1 MTINFIP
8 LENQT
13 IALAGVFQA
22 ASLVDQ
28 LSTVGKINQAAFDC
42 SFDSLFTFEAP
53 TTIEVY
59 GDLASIQSGLKALE
73 MYLSGEGDKPTKA
86 MTYYIL
92 TLLKIAKQ
100 LKKNDGMS
108 SQVFEGL
115 KAINTQSSAFELGRS
130 NVTSKVAALYQET
143 ISTLSPRII
152 VKGEQSYLSNSDTA
166 SRIRTL
172 LLAGIRS
179 AILWNQIGGSQ
190 WRLLF
195 TRASYV
201 QSAKTLL
208 GHLELN

>member
-1 MTINFIP
+1 MTTNLTP

-28 LSTVGKINQAAFDC
+28 LSTTGKTNQSAFDC

-53 TTIEVY
+53 TTIEIY
-59 GDLASIQSGLKALE
+59 SDLVSIQSGLKALKI
-73 MYLSGEGDKPTKA
+73 YLSGEGDKPTKA

-100 LKKNDGMS
+100 LKKNGTMS
-108 SQVFEGL
+108 SKIFERL
-115 KAINTQSSAFELGRS
+115 QAIETQSSTFEFGRS
-130 NVTSKVAALYQET
+130 IVTSKIGELYQET
-143 ISTLSPRII
+143 ISTINPRVI
-152 VKGEQSYLSNSDTA
+152 VKGEQNYLTNIDTA
-166 SRIRTL
+166 SKIRTL

-190 WRLLF
+190 WKLLF
-195 TRASYV
+195 TRGSYV
-201 QSAKTLL
+201 RSAGKLL
-208 GHLELN
+208 GQI

>member
-1 MTINFIP
+1 MLTNLTP
-8 LENQT
+8 VENQA

-28 LSTVGKINQAAFDC
+28 LSITGKINQSAFDC

-53 TTIEVY
+53 TTLEVY
-59 GDLASIQSGLKALE
+59 GDLANIQSGLKALE
-73 MYLSGEGDKPTKA
+73 MYLSGEGGKPTKA

-100 LKKNDGMS
+100 LKKNDTMS
-108 SQVFEGL
+108 SKIFEKL
-115 KAINTQSSAFELGRS
+115 QEIDTQSSAFEFSRS
-130 NVTSKVAALYQET
+130 NVTSKIGALYQET
-143 ISTLSPRII
+143 ISTVSPRVI
-152 VKGEQSYLSNSDTA
+152 VKGEQSYLSNADTLA
-166 SRIRTL
+166 KIRTL

-179 AILWNQIGGSQ
+179 AILWNQIGGTQ

-201 QSAKTLL
+201 RSAEKLL
-208 GHLELN
+208 DQI

>member
-1 MTINFIP
+1 MTTNLTP
-8 LENQT
+8 VENQT

-28 LSTVGKINQAAFDC
+28 LSTTGKINQSAFDC
-42 SFDSLFTFEAP
+42 SFNSLFTFEAP

-59 GDLASIQSGLKALE
+59 GDLASIQGGLEALE
-73 MYLSGEGDKPTKA
+73 VYLSGEGGKPTKA

-100 LKKNDGMS
+100 LKKNVSMS
-108 SQVFEGL
+108 SDIFEKL
-115 KAINTQSSAFELGRS
+115 QAIDAQSSTFEFGRS
-130 NVTSKVAALYQET
+130 NVTSKIGALYQET
-143 ISTLSPRII
+143 ISTVSPRVI
-152 VKGEQSYLSNSDTA
+152 VKGEQSYLSNADTLA
-166 SRIRTL
+166 KIRTL

-201 QSAKTLL
+201 QSAKKLL
-208 GHLELN
+208 DQI

>member
-1 MTINFIP
+1 MTINFTP

-28 LSTVGKINQAAFDC
+28 LSTIGKVNQPSFDC
-42 SFDSLFTFEAP
+42 SFDSLFAFEAP

-73 MYLSGEGDKPTKA
+73 MYLSGKGDKPTKA

-108 SQVFEGL
+108 SKIFERL
-115 KAINTQSSAFELGRS
+115 QAIDSQSKTFEFGRS
-130 NVTSKVAALYQET
+130 NVTSKIAELYQET
-143 ISTLSPRII
+143 ISTVSPRVI
-152 VKGEQSYLSNSDTA
+152 VKGEQSYLSNADTA
-166 SRIRTL
+166 SKIRTL

-201 QSAKTLL
+201 QSAKKLL
-208 GHLELN
+208 DRL

>member
-1 MTINFIP
+1 MTTNLTA

-28 LSTVGKINQAAFDC
+28 ISTVGKINQSAFDC
-42 SFDSLFTFEAP
+42 SFDSLFAFEAS

-59 GDLASIQSGLKALE
+59 GDLASIQSGLKTLE
-73 MYLSGEGDKPTKA
+73 MYLSGVGEKPTKA
-86 MTYYIL
+86 VTYYIL

-108 SQVFEGL
+108 SKIFEKL
-115 KAINTQSSAFELGRS
+115 QAINTQSKTFEFGRS
-130 NVTSKVAALYQET
+130 NVTSKVAELYQET
-143 ISTLSPRII
+143 ISTVNPRII
-152 VKGEQSYLSNSDTA
+152 VKGEQSYLSNTDTV
-166 SRIRTL
+166 SKIRTL

-201 QSAKTLL
+201 RSAKKLI
-208 GHLELN
+208 EAI

>member
-1 MTINFIP
+1 MLTNLTP
-8 LENQT
+8 VENQA

-28 LSTVGKINQAAFDC
+28 LSITGKINQSAFDC

-53 TTIEVY
+53 TTLEVY
-59 GDLASIQSGLKALE
+59 GDLANIQSGLKALE
-73 MYLSGEGDKPTKA
+73 MYLSGEGGKPTKA

-100 LKKNDGMS
+100 LKKNDTMS
-108 SQVFEGL
+108 SKIFEKL
-115 KAINTQSSAFELGRS
+115 QEIDTQSSVFEFGRS
-130 NVTSKVAALYQET
+130 NVTSKIGALYQET
-143 ISTLSPRII
+143 ISTVSPRVI
-152 VKGEQSYLSNSDTA
+152 VKGEQSYLSNADTLA
-166 SRIRTL
+166 KIRTL

-179 AILWNQIGGSQ
+179 AILWNQIGGTQ

-201 QSAKTLL
+201 RSAEKLL
-208 GHLELN
+208 DQI

>member
-1 MTINFIP
+1 MTTNLTA

-28 LSTVGKINQAAFDC
+28 ISTVGKINQPAFDC
-42 SFDSLFTFEAP
+42 SFDSLFAFEAP

-59 GDLASIQSGLKALE
+59 GDLASIQSGLKTLE

-92 TLLKIAKQ
+92 TLLKIAKK
-100 LKKNDGMS
+100 LKKNDNMS
-108 SQVFEGL
+108 SKILERLQ
-115 KAINTQSSAFELGRS
+115 AIDIQSKTYEFGRS
-130 NVTSKVAALYQET
+130 NVTSKVAELYQET
-143 ISTLSPRII
+143 ISTVSPRVI
-152 VKGEQSYLSNSDTA
+152 VKGEQSYLSNTDTA
-166 SRIRTL
+166 SKIRTL

-195 TRASYV
+195 TRAGYV
-201 QSAKTLL
+201 RSAKKLI
-208 GHLELN
+208 ESI

>member
-1 MTINFIP
+1 MLTNLTP
-8 LENQT
+8 VENQA

-28 LSTVGKINQAAFDC
+28 LSITGKINQSAFDC

-53 TTIEVY
+53 TTLEVY
-59 GDLASIQSGLKALE
+59 GDLANIQSGLKALE
-73 MYLSGEGDKPTKA
+73 MYLSGEGGKPTKA

-100 LKKNDGMS
+100 LKKNDTMS
-108 SQVFEGL
+108 SKIFEKL
-115 KAINTQSSAFELGRS
+115 QEIDTQSSAFEFGRS
-130 NVTSKVAALYQET
+130 NVTSKIGALYQET
-143 ISTLSPRII
+143 ISTVSPRVI
-152 VKGEQSYLSNSDTA
+152 VKGEQSYLSNADTLA
-166 SRIRTL
+166 KIRTL

-179 AILWNQIGGSQ
+179 AILWNQIGGTQ

-201 QSAKTLL
+201 RSAEKLL
-208 GHLELN
+208 DQI

>member
-1 MTINFIP
+1 MTTNLTP
-8 LENQT
+8 LENQA

-22 ASLVDQ
+22 ASLVDK
-28 LSTVGKINQAAFDC
+28 LSITGKINQTAFDC
-42 SFDSLFTFEAP
+42 SFDSLFTFNAP
-53 TTIEVY
+53 TTVEVY
-59 GDLASIQSGLKALE
+59 GDLASIQSGLKSLE

-108 SQVFEGL
+108 SKIFERL
-115 KAINTQSSAFELGRS
+115 QAIDVQSSEFEFGRS
-130 NVTSKVAALYQET
+130 NVTSKIGELYQET
-143 ISTLSPRII
+143 ISTISPRII
-152 VKGEQSYLSNSDTA
+152 VKGEQSYLSNTDTV

-195 TRASYV
+195 SRASYV
-201 QSAKTLL
+201 RSAKKLL
-208 GHLELN
+208 GSL

>member
-1 MTINFIP
+1 MTTNLTS

-28 LSTVGKINQAAFDC
+28 LSTIGKINQTAFDC

-59 GDLASIQSGLKALE
+59 GDLANIQSGLKTLE

-92 TLLKIAKQ
+92 TLLKIAKK
-100 LKKNDGMS
+100 LKKNDTMS
-108 SQVFEGL
+108 SEILEKLQT
-115 KAINTQSSAFELGRS
+115 IDTQSSTFEFGQS
-130 NVTSKVAALYQET
+130 NVTSKIGALYQET
-143 ISTLSPRII
+143 ISLVSPRIM
-152 VKGEQSYLSNSDTA
+152 VKGEQSYLSNADTVA
-166 SRIRTL
+166 KIRTL

-190 WRLLF
+190 WQLLYA
-195 TRASYV
+195 RASYV
-201 QSAKTLL
+201 QSSKKLL
-208 GHLELN
+208 DQT

>member
-1 MTINFIP
+1 MTTN
-8 LENQT
+8 LTQVENQT
-13 IALAGVFQA
+13 IALSGVFQA

-28 LSTVGKINQAAFDC
+28 LSTTGKINQSAFDC
-42 SFDSLFTFEAP
+42 SFNSLFTFEAP

-59 GDLASIQSGLKALE
+59 GDLASIQGGLKALE
-73 MYLSGEGDKPTKA
+73 VYLSGEGGKPTKA

-100 LKKNDGMS
+100 LKKNVSMS
-108 SQVFEGL
+108 SDIFKKLQTID
-115 KAINTQSSAFELGRS
+115 AQSSAFEFGRS
-130 NVTSKVAALYQET
+130 NVTSKIGALYQET
-143 ISTLSPRII
+143 ISTVSPRVI
-152 VKGEQSYLSNSDTA
+152 VKGEQSYLSNADTLA
-166 SRIRTL
+166 KIRTL

-201 QSAKTLL
+201 QSAQKLL
-208 GHLELN
+208 DQI

>member
-1 MTINFIP
+1 MTTNFTP
-8 LENQT
+8 LDNQT

-28 LSTVGKINQAAFDC
+28 LSTIGKINQSDFDC

-73 MYLSGEGDKPTKA
+73 MYLNGEGDKPTKA

-100 LKKNDGMS
+100 LKKNDSMS
-108 SQVFEGL
+108 SKIFEGL
-115 KAINTQSSAFELGRS
+115 QTIDTQSRAFEFGRS
-130 NVTSKVAALYQET
+130 NVTSKIAALYQET
-143 ISTLSPRII
+143 ISTVNPRVI

-166 SRIRTL
+166 SKIRTL

-201 QSAKTLL
+201 QSSKKLL
-208 GHLELN
+208 GSF

>member
-1 MTINFIP
+1 MTMNLTAI
-8 LENQT
+8 ENQT

-28 LSTVGKINQAAFDC
+28 LSTTGTTNQSAFDC

-59 GDLASIQSGLKALE
+59 GDLPNIQNGLNALKI
-73 MYLSGEGDKPTKA
+73 YLSGEGGKPTKA
-86 MTYYIL
+86 LTYYIL

-100 LKKNDGMS
+100 LKKNDAMS
-108 SQVFEGL
+108 SKIFERL
-115 KAINTQSSAFELGRS
+115 QSIDTQSIAFEFGRS
-130 NVTSKVAALYQET
+130 NVISKIGELYQET
-143 ISTLSPRII
+143 ISTVSPRVI
-152 VKGEQSYLSNSDTA
+152 VKGEQSYLSNADTA
-166 SRIRTL
+166 SKVRTL

-201 QSAKTLL
+201 RSAEKLL
-208 GHLELN
+208 DQI

>member
-1 MTINFIP
+1 MLTNLTP
-8 LENQT
+8 VENQA

-28 LSTVGKINQAAFDC
+28 LSITGKINQLAFDC

-53 TTIEVY
+53 TTLEVY
-59 GDLASIQSGLKALE
+59 GDLANIQRGLKALE
-73 MYLSGEGDKPTKA
+73 MYLSGEGGKPTKA

-100 LKKNDGMS
+100 LKKNDTMS
-108 SQVFEGL
+108 SKIFEKL
-115 KAINTQSSAFELGRS
+115 QEIDTQSSAFEFGRS
-130 NVTSKVAALYQET
+130 NVTSKIGALYQET
-143 ISTLSPRII
+143 ISTVSPRVI
-152 VKGEQSYLSNSDTA
+152 VKGEQSYLSNADTLA
-166 SRIRTL
+166 KIRTL

-179 AILWNQIGGSQ
+179 AILWNQIGGTQ

-201 QSAKTLL
+201 RSAEKLL
-208 GHLELN
+208 DQI

>member
-1 MTINFIP
+1 MTTQLTS

-22 ASLVDQ
+22 ATLVDQ
-28 LSTVGKINQAAFDC
+28 ISTVGKINQSDFDC
-42 SFDSLFTFEAP
+42 SFDSLFAFEAA
-53 TTIEVY
+53 TTVDVY
-59 GDLASIQSGLKALE
+59 GDLASVQSGLKTLE

-100 LKKNDGMS
+100 LKKNNSMS
-108 SQVFEGL
+108 SKIFERL
-115 KAINTQSSAFELGRS
+115 QTIETQSKTFDLSRI
-130 NVTSKVAALYQET
+130 NVLSKVAELYQET
-143 ISTLSPRII
+143 ISTVSPRII
-152 VKGEQSYLSNSDTA
+152 VKGEQSYLSNTDTA
-166 SRIRTL
+166 SKIRTL

-195 TRASYV
+195 SRAGYV
-201 QSAKTLL
+201 QSAKKLI
-208 GHLELN
+208 EAM

>member
-1 MTINFIP
+1 MTTNFTP

-28 LSTVGKINQAAFDC
+28 ISTIGKINPLAFDC

-59 GDLASIQSGLKALE
+59 GDLANIQLGLKALQ
-73 MYLSGEGDKPTKA
+73 MYLSGDGDKPTKA

-92 TLLKIAKQ
+92 TLLKIAKK
-100 LKKNDGMS
+100 LNKNNDMS
-108 SQVFEGL
+108 SKIFERLQAIDSQSKVFE
-115 KAINTQSSAFELGRS
+115 FGRG
-130 NVTSKVAALYQET
+130 NIASKVAELYQET
-143 ISTLSPRII
+143 ISTVSPRVM
-152 VKGEQSYLSNSDTA
+152 VKGEQSYLSNSDTVNK
-166 SRIRTL
+166 IRTL

-195 TRASYV
+195 TRAGYV
-201 QSAKTLL
+201 ASAKNLL
-208 GHLELN
+208 GQII